1 MVKSVITATR
11 SHPSPKEW
19 EATPALPLRNS
30 GAVVGSCGNGGRAG
44 NGVDA
49 ADGGDGGNAQLIG
62 NGGDGGDRSN
72 AGTGGKGGTGGVLLG
87 ADGTNGQ

>member
-1 MVKSVITATR
+1 LLCRFGTR
-11 SHPSPKEW
+11 GPSS
-19 EATPALPLRNS
+19 A
-30 GAVVGSCGNGGRAG
+30 
-44 NGVDA
+44 A
-49 ADGGDGGNAQLIG
+49 ADGRDGGNAQLIG